1 MRTKADLLAALY
13 ALEQRAPEPGP
24 VLRAIRSVTGPPRS
38 GRPAR
43 ARRRTLSLAATA
55 VVCAGTA
62 VALVL
67 TLLPGGE
74 ISHRR
79 ATGAGHTDVPSRT
92 QPMHPSARPG
102 LLLAAAHVS
111 PA

>member
-67 TLLPGGE
+67 TLLPGGK
-74 ISHRR
+74 ISRR
-79 ATGAGHTDVPSRT
+79 RTTRAGHTGGPPRP
-92 QPMHPSARPG
+92 QPMHRSARQV
-102 LLLAAAHVS
+102 LL
-111 PA
+111 